1 MTAIR
6 DLLSYRLHLVANLLS
21 RGAELRYRR
30 EFGVSLWEWRTIAL
44 LGAATEPLSLNHLA
58 HAAGIHKSQMSRVV
72 SGLAKR
78 RIVTREP
85 DPGDARG
92 VRLALSR
99 TGRRLYDGLIS
110 AAAERGVHGLPVGEG
125 KAGVRPRARQARHA
139 GQGFHSTGK
148 KLKTRITELLG
159 IEHPIFQAAMSWAS
173 SNSALVIAV
182 SNAGGMG
189 VLAAGPLRPEDFKRI
204 LGEIKNGTR
213 KPFGVNIPLNGARGP
228 ELLEIAFQQKIPV
241 MVASQGGPREHLARF
256 RGIGTKWL
264 HVVAS
269 VEHAKKAEAAG
280 VDALVVDGAE
290 AGGHPP
296 PSEVG
301 TLVLVRRVLQAV
313 KLPVVASGGVADGAG
328 VAALLA
334 LGAEAVQLGTR
345 FIATPEASVHDNY
358 KRAVLDAEVDQ
369 TTLVGRGMHPIRL
382 LKNAF
387 SAKYEAAERA
397 GASRDELE
405 TLFQEYSLKQAALR
419 GDIEWGKVEAG
430 QSAGLVHEI
439 LPAAEVMRRLVNE
452 LEAARQRLA
461 KL

>member
-1 MTAIR
+1 M
-6 DLLSYRLHLVANLLS
+6 
-21 RGAELRYRR
+21 
-30 EFGVSLWEWRTIAL
+30 
-44 LGAATEPLSLNHLA
+44 
-58 HAAGIHKSQMSRVV
+58 
-72 SGLAKR
+72 
-78 RIVTREP
+78 
-85 DPGDARG
+85 
-92 VRLALSR
+92 
-99 TGRRLYDGLIS
+99 
-110 AAAERGVHGLPVGEG
+110 
-125 KAGVRPRARQARHA
+125 
-139 GQGFHSTGK
+139 
-148 KLKTRITELLG
+148 KTRITELLG

-189 VLAAGPLRPEDFKRI
+189 VLAAGPMRLDDFSRVLK
-204 LGEIKNGTR
+204 EIRNGSS
-213 KPFGVNIPLNGARGP
+213 KPFGVNIPLNNPKAR
-228 ELLEIAFQQKIPV
+228 EMLDIAYQARIPV

-345 FIATPEASVHDNY
+345 FIATPEASVHDDY

-419 GDIEWGKVEAG
+419 GDVEWGKVEAG